1 MTTQLKALILG
12 SSKGIGSAALKAAL
26 KNGYDAEVVSSSD
39 IDTSSEESI
48 ELFSKK
54 LNNISFDL
62 ILFNSGGLPPV
73 KSEIINGKTKNLLNP
88 IKKSL
93 NAHTLGYVSLLEKI
107 KMNTKPLILH
117 VSSHVVC
124 SKEDIMFSSA
134 IARSAMETLMG
145 YLPCMFPQY
154 EITSINLRFGPVLT
168 DRLAKLLERNSEDP
182 KQLMSDLRAC
192 SDMPISVAQ
201 LEDFFS
207 YLISAGRY
215 IHGTSTLNLD
225 SGINSSLNILPA

>member
-26 KNGYDAEVVSSSD
+26 QNGYEAEVISSND

-48 ELFSKK
+48 ELFSNK
-54 LNNISFDL
+54 LKDITFDL

-73 KSEIINGKTKNLLNP
+73 KSEIINGKANNLFNP
-88 IKKSL
+88 VKKSI
-93 NAHTLGYVSLLEKI
+93 NAHTLGYISLLEKI
-107 KMNTKPLILH
+107 KINKKLLILH

-124 SKEDIMFSSA
+124 NKEDIMFSSA
-134 IARSAMETLMG
+134 IARSAMETMIE
-145 YLPCMFPQY
+145 YLPCMFPEY

-182 KQLMSDLRAC
+182 KQLMSDLKAC
-192 SDMPISVAQ
+192 AEMPISVKQ

-207 YLISAGRY
+207 YLISTGRY